1 MKTQQAHAVETFGRS
16 RPSHIRTGF
25 PPLTPVIRL
34 ASHPIIVPPKYP
46 IANPSQGKGL

>member
-1 MKTQQAHAVETFGRS
+1 MKTHQAHAVETLGWS
-16 RPSHIRTGF
+16 RPSHIITGF

-46 IANPSQGKGL
+46 IAKPPQG